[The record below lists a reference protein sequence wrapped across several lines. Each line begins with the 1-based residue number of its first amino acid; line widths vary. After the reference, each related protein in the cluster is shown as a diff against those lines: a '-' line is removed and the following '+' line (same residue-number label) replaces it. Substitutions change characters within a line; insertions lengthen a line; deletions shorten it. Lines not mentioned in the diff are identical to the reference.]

1 MRHIFTH
8 PERCVAGTIGEP
20 GERAFFI
27 QARDK
32 GRVISVAL
40 EKAQVQAI
48 ANRLELI
55 VAEVK
60 KSNPLISIDSFP
72 QDDAPLETPVDEE
85 FQVGAISLAWNELD
99 QLLSFEL
106 YELED
111 DEQDEL
117 EWRFF
122 NDASCAERISFCTL
136 TTIERSQRRAH
147 IVEWGEYSTERDATP
162 LSREWNVMDE
172 NVIWRGPLY
181 LDFEVD
187 LR

>member
-1 MRHIFTH
+1 M
-8 PERCVAGTIGEP
+8 AGTIGEP

-60 KSNPLISIDSFP
+60 KSNPLISIESFP

-111 DEQDEL
+111 DEHDEEGQVL
-117 EWRFF
+117 EINFSLGM
-122 NDASCAERISFCTL
+122 AISFAL
-136 TTIERSQRRAH
+136 RSKALVNAGRLPCPFCGIPIDPRGHLCPRANGYRR
-147 IVEWGEYSTERDATP
+147 
-162 LSREWNVMDE
+162 
-172 NVIWRGPLY
+172 
-181 LDFEVD
+181 
-187 LR
+187 